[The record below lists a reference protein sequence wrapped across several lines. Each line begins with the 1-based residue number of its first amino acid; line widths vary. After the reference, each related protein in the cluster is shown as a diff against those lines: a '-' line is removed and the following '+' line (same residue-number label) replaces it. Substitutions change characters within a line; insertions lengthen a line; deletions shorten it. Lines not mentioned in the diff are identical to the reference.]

1 MNRSSN
7 VDAHEIARFNRLAR
21 LWWDPHGKMGQLH
34 AINPLRTR
42 FIVDRVATPQPRMLD
57 VGCGGGILA
66 EALHRHGARVT
77 GIDQSQVS
85 LDIARQHAG
94 DNGLDIDYRY
104 CRVEDLAQQE
114 PGAFDAVTCM
124 EMLEHVP
131 EPARV
136 VEACARLLKPGGWVF
151 FSTINRTLKAFL
163 FAIVAGEYI
172 LHLLPRGTHS
182 YRKLV
187 RPAELRTWA
196 AASGLRF
203 IAVDSLMYNP
213 LTRSFRVAADRED
226 VNYMACFVKPGAG
239 A

>member
-1 MNRSSN
+1 VK
-7 VDAHEIARFNRLAR
+7 VDY
-21 LWWDPHGKMGQLH
+21 
-34 AINPLRTR
+34 
-42 FIVDRVATPQPRMLD
+42 RVQP
-57 VGCGGGILA
+57 V
-66 EALHRHGARVT
+66 EALA
-77 GIDQSQVS
+77 
-85 LDIARQHAG
+85 A
-94 DNGLDIDYRY
+94 
-104 CRVEDLAQQE
+104 AQ

-151 FSTINRTLKAFL
+151 FSTINRT
-163 FAIVAGEYI
+163 
-172 LHLLPRGTHS
+172 
-182 YRKLV
+182 LV